1 MISVFLCG
9 ENFASQ
15 QQQKKGVANGYK
27 DFLWKK
33 WAHVTT
39 AISRQKV

>member
-1 MISVFLCG
+1 MISFLFCG

-15 QQQKKGVANGYK
+15 QQQKKEVVNGFK
-27 DFLWKK
+27 DFHWKK

-39 AISRQKV
+39 AMSR